1 MTRALLL
8 DLDDTLYRERR
19 FALSGFA
26 AVARSVEER
35 YGLAACQAFRLLRGA
50 LAGGRRAEAF
60 QVLAQ
65 AVVADETQV
74 DGFREVYRRHQPRLR
89 LPEISRDAIALAR
102 RSWRVAVLTNGLPAV
117 QRSKVD
123 ALGLAGLVDDVF
135 YAHEMGTGK
144 PDPAVFLAACRALR
158 VSPGRSVMAGD
169 DPWCDVDG
177 ARRAGLRAIRV
188 RQGWHRAVESGETG
202 PADVT
207 VHTIAEVPAA
217 AARLIH
223 ESHDHAD

>member
-1 MTRALLL
+1 VTRALLL
-8 DLDDTLYRERR
+8 DLDDTLYSERR

-35 YGLAACQAFRLLRGA
+35 HGFAACQAFRILRDA
-50 LAGGRRAEAF
+50 LANGRRAEAF
-60 QVLAQ
+60 QALAQ
-65 AVVADETQV
+65 AVGSDQAQV
-74 DGFREVYRRHQPRLR
+74 DGFREVYRRHRPRLR
-89 LPEISRDAIALAR
+89 LSQISRNAIARAR
-102 RSWRVAVLTNGLPAV
+102 ESWRVAVLTNGLPAV

-123 ALGLAGLVDDVF
+123 ALGLTGLVDEVF
-135 YAHEMGTGK
+135 YAHEIGTGK

-202 PADVT
+202 PADLT
-207 VHTIAEVPAA
+207 VRTIAEVPAA

-223 ESHDHAD
+223 ESYDHAD